1 MLLPLYR
8 FSLLALLCLP
18 LSSAFAAASLSG
30 RVEPAMAEP
39 AAHIDARLKLRFD
52 SAPTIG
58 ISGFI
63 KIFKTSNDKLVDSID
78 LGGSAASGD
87 TQTAMPRAN
96 TEVDAL
102 ASGVSWGAG
111 ARYVYYR
118 PVVVRGDTAVVTL
131 HNNRLEPDTE
141 YYVTLDAGVL
151 SGKLAG
157 ADFAGVKREDGWRFK
172 TRAAHKRSSV
182 TVDDDGDADF
192 RSLQGALNH
201 IMSLSDSDDA
211 RVPKQI
217 NLRSGV
223 YEELL
228 FLRGVRNLT
237 VQGES
242 RDGVVVHYDN
252 YESFNP
258 GTGASDG
265 SAGSGFL
272 PGCNPA
278 SKAKCGRVYLK
289 GGRAMWLIEGS
300 DLLNLRNFT
309 LKNSHVK
316 VNKIG
321 EASIDNQAETIY
333 FNSEG
338 RLLAR
343 EMNFISA
350 QDTILVKGWSWF
362 YRSLIAGDVDFIW
375 GYPRASLFEDCEIR
389 SVLNVTNNT
398 GYVLQARAIGNM
410 PGFVFLNSKLTAEE
424 GVPEGSVYLAR
435 SGGQSCGSQNCDNV
449 AFINTKMGP
458 HIATTGW
465 LDKPLP
471 SPRPANCSD
480 DLCAGWTEFGS
491 TTLEGKPLDNTQRL
505 EHAIQIPAVTQ
516 ARRYATRNQVFRDF
530 DRGEGWTPSP

>member
-1 MLLPLYR
+1 MLL
-8 FSLLALLCLP
+8 SLHRSFLIALLCLP
-18 LSSAFAAASLSG
+18 VSAALATTQLAG
-30 RVEPAMAEP
+30 RVEPALAEQ
-39 AAHIDARLKLRFD
+39 AAQVDVRLKLRFD
-52 SAPTIG
+52 ATPAIG
-58 ISGFI
+58 TAGFI
-63 KIFKTSNDKLVDSID
+63 KVFRARDNKLVDSID
-78 LGGSAASGD
+78 MAGSAASGD
-87 TQTAMPRAN
+87 TQTAMARAN

-102 ASGVSWGAG
+102 AAGVNWGGG
-111 ARYVYYR
+111 ARYVYFR
-118 PVVVRGDTAVVTL
+118 PVVVRGETATITL

-151 SGKLAG
+151 SGKIAG
-157 ADFAGVKREDGWRFK
+157 GDFAGVTREDGWRFK

-182 TVDDDGDADF
+182 TVDDDGEADF
-192 RSLQGALNH
+192 RSIQGALNH
-201 IMSLSDSDDA
+201 IMSLSESDDA
-211 RVPKQI
+211 KVPKHI
-217 NLRSGV
+217 NVRNGV

-228 FLRGVRNLT
+228 FLRGTRNLT

-258 GTGASDG
+258 GTGTSDG

-272 PGCNPA
+272 PGCTPA

-289 GGRAMWLIEGS
+289 GGRAVWLIEGS
-300 DLLNLRNFT
+300 DLLTLRSFT

-316 VNKIG
+316 VSKVG
-321 EASIDNQAETIY
+321 EATIDNQAEAIY

-362 YRSLIAGDVDFIW
+362 HRSLVAGDVDFIW

-389 SVLNVTNNT
+389 SVKNVTNNT
-398 GYVLQARAIGNM
+398 GYVLQARAVGNT
-410 PGFVFLNSKLTAEE
+410 PGFVFLNSRMTAEE

-435 SGGQSCGSQNCDNV
+435 SGGQSCGSQNCDNI
-449 AFINTKMGP
+449 AFVNTQIGV
-458 HIATTGW
+458 HIAAAGW

-471 SPRPANCSD
+471 SPRPATCSD
-480 DLCAGWTEFGS
+480 TLCAGWVEFGS
-491 TTLEGKPLDNTQRL
+491 KKLDGSPLDITQRFDQ
-505 EHAIQIPAVTQ
+505 AIQMPAETQ
-516 ARRYATRNQVFRDF
+516 AKRYATRAQVFRDF
-530 DRGEGWTPSP
+530 GGGEGWNPQP